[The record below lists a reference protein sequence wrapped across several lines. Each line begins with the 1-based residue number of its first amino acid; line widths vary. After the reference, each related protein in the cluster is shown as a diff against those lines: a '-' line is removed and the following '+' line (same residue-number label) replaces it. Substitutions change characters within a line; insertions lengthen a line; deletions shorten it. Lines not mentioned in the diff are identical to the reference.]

1 MIRFKHRGS
10 FDKTEKFLKKNLKLD
25 DAAKRILAKYAERG
39 LVALKAATPVDTGKT
54 ANSWYYEI
62 ESQNGTTKI
71 VWKNSNVVNG
81 IPIAIILQYG
91 HETGT
96 GGYVQGLDYINPA
109 LKSVFESI
117 SEELWSEVIRN

>member
-25 DAAKRILAKYAERG
+25 ESAKRILVKYAERG
-39 LVALKAATPVDTGKT
+39 LVALKTATPVDTGKT

-62 ESQNGTTKI
+62 ESQNGTAKI
-71 VWKNSNVVNG
+71 VWKNSNIVNG

>member
-25 DAAKRILAKYAERG
+25 DAAKRILVKYAERG
-39 LVALKAATPVDTGKT
+39 LVALKTATPVDTGKT

-71 VWKNSNVVNG
+71 VWKNSNIVNG

>member
-25 DAAKRILAKYAERG
+25 DAAKRILVKYAERG

>member
-25 DAAKRILAKYAERG
+25 DAAKRILVKYAERG

-71 VWKNSNVVNG
+71 VWKNSNIVNG

>member
-10 FDKTEKFLKKNLKLD
+10 FDKTEKFLKNNLKLD
-25 DAAKRILAKYAERG
+25 DAASRILIKYAERG
-39 LVALKAATPVDTGKT
+39 LIALKAATPVDTGKT

>member
-10 FDKTEKFLKKNLKLD
+10 FDKTEKFLKNNLKLD
-25 DAAKRILAKYAERG
+25 NAASRILIKYAERG
-39 LVALKAATPVDTGKT
+39 LIALKAATPVDTGKT

-96 GGYVQGLDYINPA
+96 GGYVQGIDYINPA